1 MTGTT
6 NQINYANDLLA
17 HHAAGIIAWKALIP
31 TDDPDAPA
39 LIARLDAASQKAA
52 SLPACT
58 VIDILRGRRNDQ
70 TTGEGLVRWTA
81 STVRW
86 IEQAR
91 PA

>member
-17 HHAAGIIAWKALIP
+17 NYAAGITAWKALIP
-31 TDDPDAPA
+31 ADNPDAPA

-52 SLPACT
+52 RLPAST

>member
-1 MTGTT
+1 MTGTI

-31 TDDPDAPA
+31 ADDPDAPA
-39 LIARLDAASQKAA
+39 MSARLDAASQKAA
-52 SLPACT
+52 RLPACT
-58 VIDILRGRRNDQ
+58 VSDILRGRRNDQ